1 VDERLFEFW
10 TYLIPRIP
18 GAVIGMLVIIRVH
31 FALWELDIPRVPS
44 YVIGTS
50 CVISGM
56 AVSAFLVGD
65 PWALIN
71 YLIHLAPCG
80 AAIAL
85 LWAWRGHAERKKKRI
100 KDAQEIQEIAE
111 RERTG

>member
-1 VDERLFEFW
+1 MYERMFE
-10 TYLIPRIP
+10 LVP
-18 GAVIGMLVIIRVH
+18 GSIIGTVVIIAVH
-31 FALWELDIPRVPS
+31 FALWELNIPRVPS

-56 AVSAFLVGD
+56 VVSTAVVGD
-65 PWALIN
+65 WWPLAF
-71 YLIHLAPCG
+71 YAAHLLPCG